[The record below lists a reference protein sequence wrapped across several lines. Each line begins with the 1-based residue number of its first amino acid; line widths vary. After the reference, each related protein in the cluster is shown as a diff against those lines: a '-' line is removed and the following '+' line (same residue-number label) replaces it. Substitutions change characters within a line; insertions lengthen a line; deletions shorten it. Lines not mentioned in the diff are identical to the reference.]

1 MKFIEALVIAGLTIV
16 LSGCGGD
23 SGGNSSR
30 DSNGDGGNNDNKPD
44 SSLTPDQ
51 TAPDTSNGGVA
62 NDGKDD
68 DTSGDTGEPEEV
80 ITEPELTEVAGI
92 LSTADRSPAY
102 QFESPQTGI
111 IRSVGSCQFPETEV
125 VVGLNTIILD
135 PLVPGTYTDCVVEF
149 YQESQLVY
157 SLPVTPF
164 TILETELNEGIL
176 IGDTLVTTPVY
187 EFSSNAI
194 SEIRSEGTCSFTP
207 FTSIIGTNTLEFEA
221 LAPGTYSDCKIN
233 SFQDDVLV
241 ATLDVSEF
249 TVHDGPF
256 IEELSAV
263 SDTSVYSPEYE
274 FSISI
279 NGEIRSAGS
288 CSFTGFNATTGP
300 QSISFDPLA
309 PGTYSDCKIEL
320 YQQGILKDS
329 LAVTEFTILPF
340 APEGFVEVKLNDR
353 AYKLCPHTYI
363 VPDAYDPLT
372 EDPDADG
379 WGEACEVAAGT
390 DPNNADS
397 DGDGFI
403 DAADEHPLNPMLPDP
418 SGVKNCSAGEA
429 FDITFEMPLPSVCSY
444 NHCTQGV
451 NYGYGED
458 LSGGIKLRLQVPE
471 NFNGSMVFNETHNR
485 TSWLTDPDINNPTT
499 DAYFTF
505 ENPAYSAL
513 LDEGFA
519 LVSPL
524 SLTTPEGM
532 FDFPQALMPSRV
544 EMNWGYT
551 FEWAQHVIEQAYC
564 SDSSSSLLLGSGL
577 KSRYIHTRVERTYPD
592 SGRTATHFDGVV
604 LADGFYGS
612 LVTLG
617 DAWLFHNLAFFY
629 SGANWIFGDLNA
641 PESTIPA
648 GSIGFYMVFNYAA
661 AFTDFVRVV
670 AGHPDAE
677 HWRASGLQQVF
688 GLSLYSLNKLN
699 ALGGAALASNSI
711 PNTVTHTLTTEE
723 ISHLDGLGLDTVP
736 ALTNLNNAFVVG
748 VPAARAVIDSYDSVV
763 GNLQVPAIF
772 HVNPINLHSMSAQSA
787 NLYKVMLESKGKS
800 HLLRLHASTS
810 NSDMPDSDPSVLVNE
825 MKLLKTW
832 VEDGIAPPQRGGD
845 TEYVLPEWTL
855 TPSPGF

>member
-1 MKFIEALVIAGLTIV
+1 MKFIEALVIAGITIV
-16 LSGCGGD
+16 LSGCG
-23 SGGNSSR
+23 
-30 DSNGDGGNNDNKPD
+30 
-44 SSLTPDQ
+44 
-51 TAPDTSNGGVA
+51 A
-62 NDGKDD
+62 ND

-102 QFESPQTGI
+102 QFDSPQTGI
-111 IRSVGSCQFPETEV
+111 IRSVGSCQFPEAEV

-135 PLVPGTYTDCVVEF
+135 PLVPGTYTDCAVKF

-164 TILETELNEGIL
+164 TILETELNESIL

-207 FTSIIGTNTLEFEA
+207 FTSIVGTNTLEFEV

-249 TVHDGPF
+249 TVHDGLL
-256 IEELSAV
+256 IEELSAI

-274 FSISI
+274 FSISV
-279 NGEIRSAGS
+279 NGDIRSAGS
-288 CSFTGFNATTGP
+288 CSFTGFNVTTGP
-300 QSISFDPLA
+300 QSILFDPLA

-340 APEGFVEVKLNDR
+340 APEGFAEVTLNDR
-353 AYKLCPHTYI
+353 AYKQCPHTYI
-363 VPDAYDPLT
+363 VPDARDPLT

-379 WGEACEVAAGT
+379 WGSVCELAAGT

-418 SGVKNCSAGEA
+418 SGVKSCSAGEA

-458 LSGGIKLRLQVPE
+458 LSGSIKLRLQVPE

-505 ENPAYSAL
+505 ENPAFSAL

-524 SLTTPEGM
+524 SLTTPEGR
-532 FDFPQALMPSRV
+532 FDFPEALMPSRV

-551 FEWAQHVIEQAYC
+551 IEWAQRVIEQAYC

-577 KSRYIHTRVERTYPD
+577 KSRYIHTRVERTYLD
-592 SGRTATHFDGVV
+592 TGRTATHFDGVV
-604 LADGFYGS
+604 LADGFYAS

-617 DAWLFHNLAFFY
+617 DVWLFHNLAFFY
-629 SGANWIFGDLNA
+629 SDANWVFGDLNA
-641 PESTIPA
+641 PELTIPA
-648 GSIGFYMVFNYAA
+648 SSIGFHMVLNYAA

-688 GLSLYSLNKLN
+688 GLSLYSLNKLK
-699 ALGGAALASNSI
+699 ALGGAAALASNSI
-711 PNTVTHTLTTEE
+711 PNTITHTLTTEE
-723 ISHLDGLGLDTVP
+723 VLLLDRLGLDTVS
-736 ALTNLNNAFVVG
+736 ALTNLNNAFVMG
-748 VPAARAVIDSYDSVV
+748 SPAGRAIIDSYDFVG

-772 HVNPINLHSMSAQSA
+772 HVNPMNLHSMSAQSA
-787 NLYKVMLESKGKS
+787 GLYKMMLESKGKS
-800 HLLRLHASTS
+800 HLLRLHVSTS
-810 NSDMPDSDPSVLVNE
+810 NSDMPDSDSSVLVNE
-825 MKLLKTW
+825 MNLLKTW

-845 TEYVLPEWTL
+845 TEYVLPEWRM
-855 TPSPGF
+855 TPIPSF